1 MHSLAN
7 PPSPARKGYIER
19 LPSFIRTAITGFTET
34 YQEEDGTEIPHP
46 GDWGNVFSMEPQLP
60 NLGFSCA
67 WDFRIDIIC
76 GGGLKVVKFIYETII
91 APAVLKEE
99 DGEYTFE
106 DLSYAIMYGHKKIFW
121 YLLDLFKIHE
131 HFDADEMLYHWVLTP
146 LIKMGRSDWFAEY
159 NERYPDTTGSLPD
172 DLRDEL
178 IAMALQLQDAWV
190 IYELVKAGLSIER
203 TVVNMA
209 YIITSCEAVEAHKK
223 AAMREDD
230 EEENE
235 GKTKHTTGKVDVI
248 AEYRGMEN
256 ALYPVVSY
264 LRKKYPKLVEQM
276 AVSML
281 LPHIPEIDDED
292 EDDRGKSEYE
302 SEDEYESGDEYEDGG
317 GESEYESENE

>member
-1 MHSLAN
+1 MRSVRKLI
-7 PPSPARKGYIER
+7 PLFLYTPSQERMRPDRGYYKR
-19 LPSFIRTAITGFTET
+19 LPSFIQTALSGFTET
-34 YQEEDGTEIPHP
+34 YQEDDGTPIPHP
-46 GDWGNVFSMEPQLP
+46 GNWGNVFSVEPQVLK
-60 NLGFSCA
+60 LDLSHA
-67 WDFRIDIIC
+67 WDFRITTIR

-91 APAVLKEE
+91 APAVLKERN
-99 DGEYTFE
+99 GEYTFE

-159 NERYPDTTGSLPD
+159 NKRYPDTLGSLPD
-172 DLRDEL
+172 ILRDEL

-190 IYELVKAGLSIER
+190 IYELVKAGLSIDQR
-203 TVVNMA
+203 LVNMA
-209 YIITSCEAVEAHKK
+209 YIITSCEATEAHKK
-223 AAMREDD
+223 AAMRD
-230 EEENE
+230 EGNGENE
-235 GKTKHTTGKVDVI
+235 GKAEHTTGKVDVI

-264 LRKKYPKLVEQM
+264 LRKKYPKRVEQM

-292 EDDRGKSEYE
+292 EDGG
-302 SEDEYESGDEYEDGG
+302 SEDDEDEDGNVD
-317 GESEYESENE
+317 EN